1 MEISVFSAFQTN
13 NVVLRYVKNSPIL
26 RNSLIPVEMVFPET
40 RSTEKLTCFG
50 MRHQPGWHQ
59 RHAIFLPYFSRE
71 CSHTVL
77 VGPRE

>member
-50 MRHQPGWHQ
+50 MRHQPGINDMQ
-59 RHAIFLPYFSRE
+59 YFLPYFSRE